1 MKDGNRKSVC
11 SYWADSGNTGKIEK
25 IIKNLPSSAALEKL
39 FVESSVPVD
48 EVELKPLKND
58 LKDQKY
64 QNDLKV
70 AELFKLLLYSG
81 YLTFIESRQIYAF
94 PNNEIK
100 SYVYDNLF
108 RAWLNPKVGL
118 SDTKKLSIVANSM
131 TKNLENFSQ
140 FLTIIQ
146 EELLKKINQSKLTES
161 TFHTMLGGISM
172 LSSLF
177 LASATH
183 NVYSEVQNQFSKKA
197 DTIFKPKDG
206 RSNTYIIHE
215 YKKLD
220 NETGVQETLEN
231 AIWQIYSQRYP
242 SSVFNDIIPGNQSI
256 VIVTRAIV
264 FYKSNLDSWFV
275 KGEEFRH
282 SLDQARH
289 VDGIFSNIQGG
300 ILENSNILSGTQH
313 AGEKIKQRDIFLQSH
328 GYISIY
334 ELLRAFSIG
343 ESIALN
349 ENKEVIRKEQ
359 RLDEAGLRHI
369 TTQRIVSE

>member
-1 MKDGNRKSVC
+1 MNCLHRMKLGITKSVR
-11 SYWADSGNTGKIEK
+11 SYWTDSGTTGKIEK
-25 IIKNLPSSAALEKL
+25 IIKDLPPSAALDKL
-39 FVESSVPVD
+39 FGESSVPVK
-48 EVELKPLKND
+48 EVRLKARKRD
-58 LKDQKY
+58 D
-64 QNDLKV
+64 DRKV

-81 YLTFIESRQIYAF
+81 YLTRIESTKIYAF
-94 PNNEIK
+94 PNNEVKKYFYKYFFPNWFI
-100 SYVYDNLF
+100 SQVNL
-108 RAWLNPKVGL
+108 NGINKL
-118 SDTKKLSIVANSM
+118 SDVATLLTN
-131 TKNLENFSQ
+131 NLENFPQYLS
-140 FLTIIQ
+140 IIQ
-146 EELLKKINQSKLTES
+146 EELLQKINQSKLTES
-161 TFHTMLGGISM
+161 TFHTLLGGISM
-172 LSSLF
+172 F
-177 LASATH
+177 ASTLLKFATH

-197 DTIFKPKDG
+197 DMVFKPKDQ

-220 NETGVQETLEN
+220 NEAGIQETLEN
-231 AIWQIYSQRYP
+231 TIWQIYSQKYLC
-242 SSVFNDIIPGNQSI
+242 SVLSDMIPRNETIIIS
-256 VIVTRAIV
+256 TRAIV

-359 RLDEAGLRHI
+359 RLAEAGLRHI